1 MHLTTKGV
9 DSMPRQSAGWTVVAI
24 LSTVLLAS
32 ACTGGGSAASGS
44 AAASPDGPTPGPTRG
59 PTATAAGSAMLT
71 AAPTGSP
78 AGAAPPD
85 ATLAVEGGDPVV
97 GQLGS
102 FTWGDGGSDSPWL
115 PGSPVSLGTGERAT
129 VTLSGGVRVASWTA
143 RRVPAGTLDGSGAT
157 GLGGG
162 GATIAFSVPGPGR
175 WSVQVDVRYADD
187 LGSGT
192 YYWQLTVR

>member
-1 MHLTTKGV
+1 
-9 DSMPRQSAGWTVVAI
+9 MPRQSAGWVVVAI
-24 LSTVLLAS
+24 LSTALAVS
-32 ACTGGGSAASGS
+32 GCTGGGPASSGS
-44 AAASPDGPTPGPTRG
+44 AATSTDGPTPEPTVN
-59 PTATAAGSAMLT
+59 PTAMATTAGSATLT

-97 GQLGS
+97 GQLGT

-115 PGSPVSLGTGERAT
+115 PGSPVRVGTGERAT

-143 RRVPAGTLDGSGAT
+143 RWVPTGTLDGSGAA
-157 GLGGG
+157 GLGSG
-162 GATIAFSVPGPGR
+162 GAPIAFTVPGPGR

-192 YYWQLTVR
+192 YYWQLTVQ